1 MNNFDLKKYLAEGRL
16 FEEENKTLGKP
27 TDWADLDADF
37 SDSSEISFRNRDTYF
52 KVNIEQFQ
60 QDFNG
65 FVVDT
70 KGRKRA
76 IDKKTF
82 DVTLED
88 YEENW
93 PDED

>member
-1 MNNFDLKKYLAEGRL
+1 MDNFDLRKYLAEGRL
-16 FEEENKTLGKP
+16 FEEEIKT
-27 TDWADLDADF
+27 TDWSDLDADF
-37 SDSSEISFRNRDTYF
+37 SDSSEIRFRNRDTYF
-52 KVNIEQFQ
+52 KVSVDQFK
-60 QDFNG
+60 QDFKG

-70 KGRKRA
+70 KGKKRE
-76 IDKKTF
+76 IDKKIF